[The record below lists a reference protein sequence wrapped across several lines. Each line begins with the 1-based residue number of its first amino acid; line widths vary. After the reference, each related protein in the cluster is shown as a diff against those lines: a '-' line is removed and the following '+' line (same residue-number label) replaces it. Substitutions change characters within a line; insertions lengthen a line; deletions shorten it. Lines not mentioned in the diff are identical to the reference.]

1 MLQLTISFAHI
12 HCALQVRWALA
23 IKSAI
28 SNKGT
33 SGRVQEKE
41 STEVNW
47 ERFDVTFET
56 KAPLLLNVKGVAN
69 RNDLQQVTNHW
80 IVVTGFAK
88 SKAGNS
94 GPAETSGKI
103 KQMDIVGGYWFM
115 CCMFAAFS
123 TPLIEFPLL
132 LRLNP
137 AASFLLCHYRV
148 CVDSFACLCLLRT
161 QWAATAWT

>member
-1 MLQLTISFAHI
+1 MKNDGIHRLLPRRSYLLPISFMRW
-12 HCALQVRWALA
+12 QVRWALA

-33 SGRVQEKE
+33 SGRVQAKE

-88 SKAGNS
+88 SKSGAS

-103 KQMDIVGGYWFM
+103 KQMDIVGG
-115 CCMFAAFS
+115 FS
-123 TPLIEFPLL
+123 ALACRFLKSIREMLL
-132 LRLNP
+132 P
-137 AASFLLCHYRV
+137 TT
-148 CVDSFACLCLLRT
+148 VDERALVFTDLCLRFC
-161 QWAATAWT
+161 